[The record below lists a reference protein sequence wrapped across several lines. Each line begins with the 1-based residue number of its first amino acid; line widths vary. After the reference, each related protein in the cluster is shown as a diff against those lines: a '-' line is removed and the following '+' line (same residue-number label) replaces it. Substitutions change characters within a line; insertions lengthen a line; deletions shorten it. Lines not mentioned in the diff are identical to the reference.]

1 LHILTAKIKQV
12 LKRKTYWTMMEE
24 PLQFCPIDMKNNPMT
39 TVLLGVLTLSALA
52 SVVLCLLFTTNTRQK
67 NLLQSQATSIINK
80 RTIINALAND
90 VVEYGKKNPNP
101 AIDSILESVNLKP
114 AKSTPA
120 ATTKTATK

>member
-1 LHILTAKIKQV
+1 MV
-12 LKRKTYWTMMEE
+12 RK
-24 PLQFCPIDMKNNPMT
+24 PLESPPIDMKNNPMT

-80 RTIINALAND
+80 RTIISALAND

-120 ATTKTATK
+120 GNTKSATK

>member
-1 LHILTAKIKQV
+1 
-12 LKRKTYWTMMEE
+12 
-24 PLQFCPIDMKNNPMT
+24 MKNNPMT

-90 VVEYGKKNPNP
+90 VVEYSKKNPAVDP
-101 AIDSILESVNLKP
+101 ILESFNLKP
-114 AKSTPA
+114 AKSAPP
-120 ATTKTATK
+120 ATTKPATK